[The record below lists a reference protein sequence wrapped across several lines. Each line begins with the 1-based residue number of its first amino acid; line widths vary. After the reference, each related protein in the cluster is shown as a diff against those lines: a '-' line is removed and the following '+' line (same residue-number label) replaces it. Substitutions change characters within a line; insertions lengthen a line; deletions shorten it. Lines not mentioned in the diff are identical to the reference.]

1 MFESKSDIL
10 LNCYWHTR
18 QGRWTVSRETSH
30 GHSHA
35 SCMHTL
41 LINSGKS
48 ITPRKISSIIILQLT
63 YRAGRKR
70 KFWINRRC
78 ENWSSRINLSLSQTK
93 ERVQHVG
100 STADTMERSIFNRVI
115 LKWTDPWSWTP
126 AKKNKGNE
134 GLLLRKVR
142 QEKLLNPSSSTL
154 YFSEVN
160 VYPWFVYRT
169 NFLCKFIHWQ
179 SQSRRK
185 LVLAQCVLV

>member
-126 AKKNKGNE
+126 AKKIKEMKVFCLGKCARKNCWTHPRLLSISQRWMFIL
-134 GLLLRKVR
+134 GLFTGLTFSVSLFTGSRNL
-142 QEKLLNPSSSTL
+142 EENL
-154 YFSEVN
+154 Y
-160 VYPWFVYRT
+160 
-169 NFLCKFIHWQ
+169 
-179 SQSRRK
+179 
-185 LVLAQCVLV
+185 